1 MGVGVI
7 CLKQTTERFA
17 MRWTRAGIIML
28 AMIATAMALTP
39 VARADQYK
47 WCADYA
53 GDRGDGG
60 TNCGFVTYKQCMDA
74 ISGTGGYCTPNQ
86 FYTGTATQV
95 RRPKKR

>member
-1 MGVGVI
+1 
-7 CLKQTTERFA
+7 
-17 MRWTRAGIIML
+17 MRRTRSGIIIL

-47 WCADYA
+47 WCAVYF
-53 GDRGDGG
+53 GYRGDGG

-74 ISGTGGYCTPNQ
+74 ISGVGGYCTENQ
-86 FYTGTATQV
+86 FYTGPATQV

>member
-1 MGVGVI
+1 MD
-7 CLKQTTERFA
+7 
-17 MRWTRAGIIML
+17 TRRDHHA

-39 VARADQYK
+39 VARADQYNQYK
-47 WCADYA
+47 WCAVYG

-86 FYTGTATQV
+86 FYTGPATQV